1 MLQEL
6 TQPLTDTPAELNDLD
21 KQRARQLAQQL
32 DPLDSVAT
40 ITFGKDA
47 LERITAFS
55 DKVLADVRGRDLG
68 EAGDVLES
76 MVSEMEGAR
85 FDQLKA
91 DSFLTKLPLIG
102 ELFQSFGKF
111 ARGFDRVKDR
121 LDALER
127 KLRAQE
133 ARLTEDIGRL
143 DGLYEE
149 NLILLKELDTCIYA
163 AHDRLERL
171 TREEIPALEAKAR
184 QSGDAIDAQT
194 HRDWLQAAARLEK
207 RLGNLRSIRLA
218 TIQTAPQIRLSQEAN
233 KMLMEDIQDIVHNT
247 IPLWKRQFLIA
258 ISNHEKEK
266 ALRVTQAVKDYTN
279 QQYVQNAEKLQA
291 LEEQIAANYQ
301 RGILDL
307 DSLKEVNRL
316 TIETLRATL
325 NHYQEGRRQ
334 RAEAERVISHS
345 EEALK
350 QALLETTQ

>member
-6 TQPLTDTPAELNDLD
+6 TQPLTGTPAELSDLD

-102 ELFQSFGKF
+102 ELFQSFVKF

-143 DGLYEE
+143 DGLSEE
-149 NLILLKELDTCIYA
+149 NLVLLKELDTCIYA
-163 AHDRLERL
+163 AHNWLERL

-194 HRDWLQAAARLEK
+194 HRDWLQAAARL
-207 RLGNLRSIRLA
+207 
-218 TIQTAPQIRLSQEAN
+218 
-233 KMLMEDIQDIVHNT
+233 
-247 IPLWKRQFLIA
+247 
-258 ISNHEKEK
+258 
-266 ALRVTQAVKDYTN
+266 
-279 QQYVQNAEKLQA
+279 
-291 LEEQIAANYQ
+291 
-301 RGILDL
+301 
-307 DSLKEVNRL
+307 
-316 TIETLRATL
+316 
-325 NHYQEGRRQ
+325 
-334 RAEAERVISHS
+334 
-345 EEALK
+345 
-350 QALLETTQ
+350 